1 MKKQEIYRIMEVGA
15 TSIKASKRSRS
26 RRARRAAKQ
35 AIKLANPDEITALAN
50 AKVNPNKKMW

>member
-1 MKKQEIYRIMEVGA
+1 MEVGA